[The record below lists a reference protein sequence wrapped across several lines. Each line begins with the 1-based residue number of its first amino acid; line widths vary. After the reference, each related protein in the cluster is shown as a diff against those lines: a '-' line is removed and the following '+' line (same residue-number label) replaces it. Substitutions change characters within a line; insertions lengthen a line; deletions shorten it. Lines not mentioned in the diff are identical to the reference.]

1 MLTNKE
7 ENVCFICFEL
17 KAKREKKPKRLKN
30 QNLYIKTCDCDGFI
44 HNTCLKIWYD
54 VSKKCPICREIMLD
68 KNAVVAVL
76 ITMNENDNNDNRQ
89 NQNQNQVQ
97 NLGIRMRI
105 YVYIQKNW
113 NKVASIIN
121 IAFLLYLS
129 ISFYYSVFN
138 KVNSDLI

>member
-44 HNTCLKIWYD
+44 HNTCLKMWYD

-76 ITMNENDNNDNRQ
+76 ITMNENENNDNRQ
-89 NQNQNQVQ
+89 IQNQ

-113 NKVASIIN
+113 TKVATIIN

>member
-76 ITMNENDNNDNRQ
+76 ITMNENENTDNRE
-89 NQNQNQVQ
+89 NQVQ
-97 NLGIRMRI
+97 HLGIRMRI

-129 ISFYYSVFN
+129 ISFYYSIVN

>member
-1 MLTNKE
+1 M
-7 ENVCFICFEL
+7 
-17 KAKREKKPKRLKN
+17 
-30 QNLYIKTCDCDGFI
+30 
-44 HNTCLKIWYD
+44 WYD
-54 VSKKCPICREIMLD
+54 VSKKCPICREIILD

-76 ITMNENDNNDNRQ
+76 ITMNENENNNNRQ

-138 KVNSDLI
+138 KTNSDLI

>member
-1 MLTNKE
+1 
-7 ENVCFICFEL
+7 
-17 KAKREKKPKRLKN
+17 
-30 QNLYIKTCDCDGFI
+30 
-44 HNTCLKIWYD
+44 
-54 VSKKCPICREIMLD
+54 MLD

-76 ITMNENDNNDNRQ
+76 ITMNENENRQNQ

-138 KVNSDLI
+138 KTNSDLIWFK